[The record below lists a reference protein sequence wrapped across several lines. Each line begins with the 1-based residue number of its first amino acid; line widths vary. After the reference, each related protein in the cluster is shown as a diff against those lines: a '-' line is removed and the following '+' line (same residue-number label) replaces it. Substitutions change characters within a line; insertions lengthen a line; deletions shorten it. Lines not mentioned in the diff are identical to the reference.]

1 MRNKYKEYAD
11 KIHEK
16 YLDKTQ
22 YAIQVLNSCKTE
34 EQIDVC
40 CKWALSLFSQWA
52 NYEAKIIEEKHG
64 GFVMSKMNLIVL
76 HEFFKLI
83 DMFELVSDRK
93 NAELSKNEE
102 I

>member
-22 YAIQVLNSCKTE
+22 YMIQVLNSCKTE

-40 CKWALSLFSQWA
+40 CKWALNLFNQWSY
-52 NYEAKIIEEKHG
+52 YENRIIEEKHG
-64 GFVMSKMNLIVL
+64 GFVMCKMILTAQ
-76 HEFFKLI
+76 HEFVKLI
-83 DMFELVSDRK
+83 NVFELASDRK
-93 NAELSKNEE
+93 SAELSKNEE

>member
-22 YAIQVLNSCKTE
+22 YAIQVLNSCETE

-40 CKWALSLFSQWA
+40 RKWALNLFIQWA
-52 NYEAKIIEEKHG
+52 HYENRIIEKKHG
-64 GFVMSKMNLIVL
+64 GFVMSKMILIVR

-83 DMFELVSDRK
+83 DMFELVSGRK